1 MNISKKDIHTVS
13 PEIIIQF
20 FTKVMPFSDLNTSVL
35 EELSSRCLIDFYPKD
50 TLIFRQDETE
60 VNYLYLIQKGGV
72 KIYLKNE
79 SGEVILK
86 DFRGE
91 GSYIGALPI
100 IQGTKAN
107 LNVETVEDTFCFLLP
122 KDIFLKLIHTNPQ
135 VANYYL
141 KSMSEKLIRTAYA
154 ELRHNKMMPRSE
166 GTLYLFSVQV
176 GDIIK
181 KKPEVISPNDTVQ
194 QAAVRMAELHIGS
207 LLVTDERGEVMGIV
221 TDKDLRT
228 KVVAAGL
235 PYDTHVAAIMTA
247 PIYEIQ
253 AHEIC
258 FNALIAMMSQ
268 RIHHLV
274 VKRKNELAGVI
285 TAHDIMVLQGSSPL
299 YLFREIMAQTRIEGL
314 YPLAKQMPSVIR
326 NLIEEGAKAN
336 NITRMITIL
345 NDHLLDRL
353 LTLLQEEM
361 GPAPISFCW
370 LSMGSEGR
378 KEQTFHTD
386 QDNAILYA
394 DSKNAEQA
402 QAAQAYFKAF
412 TRKAIDHLVAC
423 GYPPCPGNI
432 MATNPKWCVSLN
444 AWQNYF
450 SRWISEPNP
459 QEILNATIFFDFRPT
474 YGHTELGKTLWEY
487 LIEQCKKNTAFLY
500 FLAQDCV
507 SSPPPL
513 SFFRNFIVEK
523 DGEHKNQLDIKKRG
537 IAPFVDF
544 ARLLSLKNGI
554 KETNTL
560 ARMQLL
566 YEGGHLSRELYTEMR
581 DAYDFLM
588 QLRLVHQLQLLEQG
602 MTPDNYIDPAS
613 LSELEKQTLKEA
625 FGVIG
630 RMHGVLKN
638 LFRVS

>member
-1 MNISKKDIHTVS
+1 MNIQKKDIHTVP
-13 PEIIIQF
+13 PEVITHF
-20 FTKVMPFSDLNTSVL
+20 FKNIMPFSELDEAVLN
-35 EELSSRCLIDFYPKD
+35 ELASKCLIDFYSKG

-79 SGEVILK
+79 TGEVILK

-122 KDIFLKLIHTNPQ
+122 KESFLKLIQTNPQ

-141 KSMSEKLIRTAYA
+141 KSMSEKLIRTAYT

-181 KKPEVISPNDTVQ
+181 KKAETISPNDTVQ
-194 QAAVRMAELHIGS
+194 QAAIRMAELHIGS
-207 LLVTDERGEVMGIV
+207 LLVTDEKGKVIGIV

-235 PYDTHVAAIMTA
+235 PYETPVSAIMATH
-247 PIYEIQ
+247 IHEIQ

-274 VKRKNELAGVI
+274 VKREKELAGVV

-299 YLFREIMAQTRIEGL
+299 YLFREIMAQTRIQGL
-314 YPLAKQMPSVIR
+314 YPLARQMPSVIR

-345 NDHLLDRL
+345 NDYLLDRL
-353 LTLLQEEM
+353 LTLLQEEI
-361 GPAPISFCW
+361 GAPPMAFCW

-386 QDNAILYA
+386 QDNALLYA
-394 DSKNAEQA
+394 EPQNAEQA
-402 QAAQAYFKAF
+402 LAAQAYFSEFA
-412 TRKAIDHLVAC
+412 RKAIDHLVAC

-432 MATNPKWCVSLN
+432 MASNDKWRGSLRT
-444 AWQNYF
+444 WKDYF
-450 SRWISEPNP
+450 ARWISEPNP
-459 QEILNATIFFDFRPT
+459 QEILNSTIFFDFRPT
-474 YGHTELGKTLWEY
+474 YGHTELGKTLREY
-487 LIEQCKKNTAFLY
+487 LTEQCKKNTAFLY

-544 ARLLSLKNGI
+544 TRLLSLKNGI
-554 KETNTL
+554 KETNTIT
-560 ARMQLL
+560 RMQLL
-566 YEGGHLSRELYTEMR
+566 HEGGHLSRELYIEMR
-581 DAYDFLM
+581 DAYEFLM

-602 MTPDNYIDPAS
+602 QTPDNYIDPAD

-630 RMHGVLKN
+630 RMHSVLKN
-638 LFRVS
+638 IFRVS